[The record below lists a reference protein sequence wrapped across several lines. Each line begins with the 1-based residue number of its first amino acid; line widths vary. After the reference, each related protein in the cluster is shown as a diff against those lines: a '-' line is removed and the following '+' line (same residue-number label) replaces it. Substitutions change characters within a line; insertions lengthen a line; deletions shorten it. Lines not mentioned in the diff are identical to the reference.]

1 MSLAYKV
8 TISITSKG
16 TYEDHTQQRFMLP
29 EFCPEN
35 QIKEITEKI
44 LEERD
49 WKRDSEQPEVWVK
62 EMNSNDL
69 QKINLEELTL
79 TTFIKM
85 QTNVVKESEIWEKDE
100 KRAMENLQNEVDT
113 CVREQAKEYIEQ
125 SQGSQELNEILL
137 EVAKNAIQAKAKTL
151 GEILE
156 ITENKSEQCY
166 ELNIKL
172 KI

>member
-1 MSLAYKV
+1 M
-8 TISITSKG
+8 
-16 TYEDHTQQRFMLP
+16 
-29 EFCPEN
+29 
-35 QIKEITEKI
+35 
-44 LEERD
+44 
-49 WKRDSEQPEVWVK
+49 
-62 EMNSNDL
+62 
-69 QKINLEELTL
+69 TL

>member
-69 QKINLEELTL
+69 QKINL
-79 TTFIKM
+79 
-85 QTNVVKESEIWEKDE
+85 VK
-100 KRAMENLQNEVDT
+100 
-113 CVREQAKEYIEQ
+113 
-125 SQGSQELNEILL
+125 
-137 EVAKNAIQAKAKTL
+137 
-151 GEILE
+151 
-156 ITENKSEQCY
+156 
-166 ELNIKL
+166 
-172 KI
+172 